1 MHPVRLAG
9 DTVVLREF
17 RIDDLDDA
25 VAVVGD
31 DRVTNWLSFD
41 SRSRA
46 ETEAMIRGIIERSS
60 ATPRTEYYLA
70 VALPTDDH
78 LVGFARLAPT
88 AVKAGKLGY
97 AIAADHWGHGYA
109 TDAVRTLVEFGL
121 ATLELHR
128 ISAAIGPDN
137 KASMAIVERLGFVR
151 EGQIRDHVF
160 TNGAW
165 RDSVLYSML
174 ADDWARMR
182 TDRPADTAT

>member
-1 MHPVRLAG
+1 MHPVRLVG
-9 DTVVLREF
+9 ETVVLREF

-41 SRSRA
+41 SRSRT
-46 ETEAMIRGIIERSS
+46 ETDAMIRGIIERSS

-70 VALPTDDH
+70 VALPADDH

-88 AVKAGKLGY
+88 GVKAGKLGY
-97 AIAADHWGHGYA
+97 AIAADHWRRGYA
-109 TDAVRTLVEFGL
+109 TDAVRTLVAFAFEALG
-121 ATLELHR
+121 LHR

-137 KASMAIVERLGFVR
+137 KASMAIVETLGFVR

-165 RDSVLYSML
+165 RDSVLYSLL
-174 ADDWARMR
+174 ADEWERIG
-182 TDRPADTAT
+182 TDLPADSAT